1 MVDLV
6 KATPRDGGAGG
17 WYPKTWCDRGNH
29 QTHRFDLTF
38 NESKNK
44 VPLLSFTAAGVNSN
58 ILRAK
63 LSAAF
68 LPMQTFCH
76 SAKSVPPR
84 DIASVP
90 AGLARYVPARRQIAL
105 IDHGFG

>member
-6 KATPRDGGAGG
+6 KATPRARE
-17 WYPKTWCDRGNH
+17 WYPTTWCDGGNH

-38 NESKNK
+38 NESENK
-44 VPLLSFTAAGVNSN
+44 VLLLSFIAAGVDSN

-68 LPMQTFCH
+68 LSLQTLYH
-76 SAKSVPPR
+76 SAESVPPR
-84 DIASVP
+84 DVASVP
-90 AGLARYVPARRQIAL
+90 AGLARYAPASF
-105 IDHGFG
+105 D